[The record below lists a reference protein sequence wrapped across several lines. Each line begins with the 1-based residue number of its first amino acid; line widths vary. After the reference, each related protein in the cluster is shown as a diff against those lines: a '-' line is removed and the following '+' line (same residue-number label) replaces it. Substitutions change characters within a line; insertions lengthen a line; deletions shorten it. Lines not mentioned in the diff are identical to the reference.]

1 MTNEQAYHF
10 YMRDV
15 HSAQLYVDWGWYFL
29 ISSALQRRVWLSG
42 AETAIFPNMF
52 AVFTGPP
59 GTGKSLVCNT
69 IKNFL
74 SEHVRYV
81 GKAHE
86 GDRVTQLP
94 LFPIAADSTTFES
107 LVEETFNANSIHQI
121 DDNNKYYHQSILF
134 ILDELASIFKQN
146 AEDTTTFLLTTY
158 SGTKYVRKTRHKG
171 HFVITRPCLGM
182 LACTVVDSL
191 RELIRRHILDT
202 GLAARTIF
210 VHAQMSRF
218 RQILIPERNQEQLQA
233 RSQLIEHLQKLST
246 VYGRVDYAPGV
257 LSYLQEW
264 WEDRRQVVRNNS
276 PTLANYYERKALH
289 VNKLAMTCLFME
301 QHQSMLIEKH
311 HVDRAIQILNEA
323 ENTMHLP
330 LSGGGRNELY
340 TIALDV
346 LEYIRA
352 HKGSLS
358 ELEVVAHFLPK
369 ATGDELLQVF
379 STLEGQ
385 GKLARTRSKDSKI
398 IYTCV

>member
-1 MTNEQAYHF
+1 
-10 YMRDV
+10 
-15 HSAQLYVDWGWYFL
+15 
-29 ISSALQRRVWLSG
+29 VWLSG

-107 LVEETFNANSIHQI
+107 LVEETFNANSIHQMN
-121 DDNNKYYHQSILF
+121 DNNKYYHQSILF

>member
-1 MTNEQAYHF
+1 MTNEDAYIL

-42 AETAIFPNMF
+42 AETAIYPNMF

-59 GTGKSLVCNT
+59 GTGKSLVTNT
-69 IKNFL
+69 IKNL
-74 SEHVRYV
+74 LGEQVRYV
-81 GKAHE
+81 GKVTE

-134 ILDELASIFKQN
+134 ILDELSSIFKQN

-171 HFVITRPCLGM
+171 HFIITRPCLGM
-182 LACTVVDSL
+182 LACTVVDNL

-202 GLAARTIF
+202 GLSARTIF

-218 RQILIPERNQEQLQA
+218 RQILIPERTQEQLQA
-233 RSQLIEHLQKLST
+233 RAQLVEHLQNLSQ
-246 VYGRVDYAPGV
+246 VYGRIDYAPGV
-257 LSYLQEW
+257 LSHLQEW
-264 WEDRRQVVRNNS
+264 WEDRRKVVRNNS

-289 VNKLAMTCLFME
+289 VNKLAITCLFME
-301 QHQSMLIEKH
+301 QYKSMTIEKQ
-311 HVDRAIQILNEA
+311 HVDRAIQILDEA

-330 LSGGGRNELY
+330 LAGGGRNELY

-346 LEYIRA
+346 LEYIRG

-358 ELEVVAHFLPK
+358 ELEVISHFLPR
-369 ATGDELLQVF
+369 ATSDELLQVF
-379 STLEGQ
+379 VTLESQ
-385 GKLARTRSKDSKI
+385 GKLARTRNKEGRI
-398 IYTCV
+398 IYTCI